1 MQNKDHVAAEIDENK
16 EVFFASE
23 ELKDILSIIPHEV
36 KPTSML
42 ITDKGTFEAAVLAYR
57 KSKTKTNIKLQIK
70 GNIVTQSIL
79 CNILKLQIM
88 SAISESID
96 VDFKETN
103 LIKTSIYLNSSKDT
117 IVKIKFLNES
127 ESNNE
132 V

>member
-1 MQNKDHVAAEIDENK
+1 MQNKDHVASEIDENK

-36 KPTSML
+36 KSTSML

-57 KSKTKTNIKLQIK
+57 KTKTKTNIKLQIK
-70 GNIVTQSIL
+70 ENIVTQLIL

-88 SAISESID
+88 NAISESID